1 MSPQFAVNTKQLSE
15 INRQEEEALT
25 MALSEKIGLP
35 YTDLSLV
42 PINIEALAYVPEE
55 LARASGTAVF
65 GEVGKKINMA
75 ILTPNNPKVKDV
87 IKLIQ
92 DKGYYVALHI
102 SSKFGLEKAWERYK
116 EISNT
121 KEYVSGMVDINS
133 DEIERIKTE
142 IKSLSILQNFIDTE
156 LKGNRN
162 QSATKVLEI
171 MFAGALSIGA
181 SDIHIEPE
189 ETIVRLRLR
198 LDGVLQDIVSFDHF
212 IYKHLISRIKLIS
225 GLKLNIRTKAQ
236 DGRFTI
242 RTVRGDI
249 EIRTSILPGNYG
261 EGVVMRILDPST
273 VALDIEKLGMNDR
286 VLEVMRKELARPK
299 GMILNTGPTG
309 SGKTTTLYSFLK
321 LANHPDVKIITIED
335 PIEYHLGGVTQ
346 TQVRKGYGFLE
357 GLRAALRQ
365 DPDII
370 MVGEIRDTETAR
382 IAINSA
388 LTGHLVFSTL
398 HTNTAAGAIPRLLD
412 LGVDIK
418 VMGDALNVLMAQR
431 LVRILCSACKEE
443 VSPTNEEAE
452 LIKVVLNDLPEDYK
466 KNVPPIN
473 ELKIFKAKGCSQC
486 NNTGYKGRMG
496 IFDIILADEAVQQV
510 ILTHPS
516 EREVWKAAK
525 GQGIPRMKA
534 DGVLKIVAGKT
545 DFAELARVVDLEKD

>member
-1 MSPQFAVNTKQLSE
+1 MPAPFAVNTKQLSE
-15 INRQEEEALT
+15 INRLEEEGLT
-25 MALSEKIGLP
+25 MALSEKLGIP
-35 YTDLSLV
+35 YTDLSIV
-42 PINIEALAYVPEE
+42 PINIEALSYLPEK
-55 LARASGTAVF
+55 LARASGAAIF
-65 GEVGKKINMA
+65 SELGKKISLA
-75 ILTPNNPKVKDV
+75 ILTPNNSRVKEV
-87 IKLIQ
+87 VKLIQ

-102 SSKFGLEKAWERYK
+102 SSKHGLEKAWERYK
-116 EISNT
+116 EISGT
-121 KEYVSGMVDINS
+121 KEYVSGMVDINTA
-133 DEIERIKTE
+133 EIEKVKQE
-142 IKSLSILQNFIDTE
+142 IKSLAILQTYVDKE
-156 LKGNRN
+156 LKGNKN

-171 MFAGALSIGA
+171 VLAGALSIEA
-181 SDIHIEPE
+181 SDVHIEPE

-198 LDGVLQDIVSFDHF
+198 LDGVLQNIVSFDHSIF
-212 IYKHLISRIKLIS
+212 KHLISRIKLIS

-242 RTVRGDI
+242 RTGETDI

-273 VALDIEKLGMNDR
+273 VSLDIEKLGMNER
-286 VLEVMRKELARPK
+286 VLSIMKKELARPN

-335 PIEYHLGGVTQ
+335 PIEYHLQGVTQ

-418 VMGDALNVLMAQR
+418 VMGDAINVLMAQR
-431 LVRILCSACKEE
+431 LVRILCAKCKEPCPP
-443 VSPTNEEAE
+443 SNEELE
-452 LIKVVLNDLPEDYK
+452 ILKKVVSEISEEYK
-466 KNVPPIN
+466 KIIPPIN
-473 ELKIFKAKGCSQC
+473 EIKIFKAKGCSLC

-496 IFDIILADEAVQQV
+496 IFDIILVDESVQQV
-510 ILTHPS
+510 ILMHPS

-525 GQGIPRMKA
+525 KQGIPRMKE
-534 DGVLKIVAGKT
+534 DGVLKIVAGTT
-545 DFAELARVVDLEKD
+545 DFLELSRVIDLEKD